1 MELFILIVVL
11 AILAETTVLLVKNH
25 APVKTQSRQ
34 KIYVDTSALI
44 DGRIVN
50 IAKTG
55 FISRDLVILKS
66 VLLELQLL
74 ADSKDSEKRARARA
88 GLSVAKE
95 LERIIH
101 FDVEI
106 YDDNAPRTKVD
117 EQLLK
122 YAKENH
128 GSILTLD
135 YNLIKVAEAEK
146 IETLNIND
154 LAIATRNEFLP
165 GEKVTVEIL
174 SKGANKGQG
183 VGHLND
189 GTMVVVDNADKR
201 IGETLT
207 VELIKL
213 HETSA
218 GKMIFAKIATKIASP
233 VKTKQSVKS
242 TQQKP
247 AVPSRQA
254 PQKKG
259 PASAPQASARPASPV
274 QASGKKSLSRSPR
287 RNQQHQ

>member
-11 AILAETTVLLVKNH
+11 AILAETTVLLIKNH
-25 APVKTQSRQ
+25 APVKNQSRQ
-34 KIYVDTSALI
+34 KIFVDTSALI
-44 DGRIVN
+44 DGRIIN

-95 LERIIH
+95 LERIVH

-106 YDDNAPRTKVD
+106 FDDNAPRAKVD

-146 IETLNIND
+146 IEALNIND

-247 AVPSRQA
+247 AS
-254 PQKKG
+254 
-259 PASAPQASARPASPV
+259 PA
-274 QASGKKSLSRSPR
+274 QASGRKSLSRSPR